1 MLRLLS
7 DENFNGDIM
16 RGLMLRRPALDLS
29 RVQDVGLEEADDP
42 TILAWAADNNR
53 ILLTHDRATMPD
65 FAYARVIAGQPMPGV
80 FVVNDRMSIRQAINE
95 LLLIEA
101 CSEQREWASLVIY
114 LPL

>member
-1 MLRLLS
+1 
-7 DENFNGDIM
+7 
-16 RGLMLRRPALDLS
+16 
-29 RVQDVGLEEADDP
+29 
-42 TILAWAADNNR
+42 
-53 ILLTHDRATMPD
+53 
-65 FAYARVIAGQPMPGV
+65 MPGV